1 MIGGGTPATRPGV
14 HMSRPAHDPRSV
26 EQIAHE
32 RAQSEV
38 ADVLVNLEH
47 AIARA
52 KKAAKRL
59 GDTPQ
64 EHNAKLALADA
75 QATLESARSRLQ
87 KDTYFSGN
95 ELRLV

>member
-1 MIGGGTPATRPGV
+1 
-14 HMSRPAHDPRSV
+14 MSRPAHDPRSV

-59 GDTPQ
+59 GDAPE

-75 QATLESARSRLQ
+75 LERLEAARRRLQ
-87 KDTYFSGN
+87 KDAYFSNG

>member
-1 MIGGGTPATRPGV
+1 
-14 HMSRPAHDPRSV
+14 MSRPSHDPRSV

-59 GDTPQ
+59 GDAPE

-75 QATLESARSRLQ
+75 LERLEAARRRLQ
-87 KDTYFSGN
+87 KDAYFSNG